1 MEKASTKLKIK
12 AVEKYLEEYTLEEK
26 EIIVNHFFPPNTPKV
41 EMVHCMN
48 VAKQLGLNPI
58 LGEIYFIERRA
69 QINGQYRR
77 KIEPMLGVNSYLTI
91 AHRSGKF
98 DGFEVKTYIDKVPK
112 KQADGSWKYEDEL
125 VAEAIV
131 WRKDMKHPI
140 KVKVAYSEYVQRTK
154 DGRVT
159 QFWSKMPLTMLGKV
173 ALSQA
178 LRKAFNVRG
187 ALDFY
192 ENTDSIDEEIVTNVV
207 ENDENSEKDAATL
220 LAKNKNKEK
229 SEEKSEENA
238 VNLEAEPVEIRNDEE
253 QKIENDEI
261 PEI

>member
-12 AVEKYLEEYTLEEK
+12 AIEKYLEEYTLEEK
-26 EIIVNHFFPPNTPKV
+26 KIIVNHFFPPNTPEI

-58 LGEIYFIERRA
+58 LKEIYFIERKV
-69 QINGQYRR
+69 QINGQYYR
-77 KIEPMLGVNSYLTI
+77 KVEPMLGVNSYLTI
-91 AHRSGKF
+91 AHRSGKL

-125 VAEAIV
+125 VAEATV
-131 WRKDMKHPI
+131 WRKDMSHPI
-140 KVKVAYSEYVQRTK
+140 KTRVVYSEYVQKTK

-159 QFWSKMPLTMLGKV
+159 TFWAKMPLTMLGKV
-173 ALSQA
+173 SLSQD
-178 LRKAFNVRG
+178 LRKAFNIRG

-192 ENTDSIDEEIVTNVV
+192 ENINSVDEEIVTNVIKNE
-207 ENDENSEKDAATL
+207 ENGEKNAATL
-220 LAKNKNKEK
+220 LANNKNKEK
-229 SEEKSEENA
+229 SEEETVENVMNSE
-238 VNLEAEPVEIRNDEE
+238 VEPVEIKNNEE